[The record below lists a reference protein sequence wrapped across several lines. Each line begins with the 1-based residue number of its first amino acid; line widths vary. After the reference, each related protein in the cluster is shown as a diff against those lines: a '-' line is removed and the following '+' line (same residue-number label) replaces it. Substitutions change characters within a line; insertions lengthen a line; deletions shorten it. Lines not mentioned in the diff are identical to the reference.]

1 MMRTVLFLA
10 ALLAAA
16 APVAASPA
24 GPVVVPR
31 SSGHALLIWQ
41 ATPFVA
47 ALASKHESKDQALA
61 ELESAA
67 LTVIAEH
74 KALLH
79 KASSV
84 SLKVLYVR
92 TAAQNDPQYAPTSFA
107 GFTQLLILTVTKTAL
122 ANSAKWPRVTDPRR
136 LPAGVSAT
144 VTGSING

>member
-1 MMRTVLFLA
+1 MMRTLLFLG

-16 APVAASPA
+16 PA

-67 LTVIAEH
+67 LAVVAEH
-74 KALLH
+74 KALLR

-92 TAAQNDPQYAPTSFA
+92 TAPQNDPQYAPTSFA
-107 GFTQLLILTVTKTAL
+107 GFAQLLILTVSKAAL
-122 ANSAKWPRVTDPRR
+122 AGSAKWPKVTDPRH
-136 LPAGVSAT
+136 LPAGVRVT
-144 VTGSING
+144 VTGSISG

>member
-1 MMRTVLFLA
+1 MMRILLVLSVLLTV
-10 ALLAAA
+10 A
-16 APVAASPA
+16 APVTSAPA

-31 SSGHALLIWQ
+31 SSGRALLIWQ

-47 ALASKHESKDQALA
+47 ALAAKHESKDQALA

-67 LTVIAEH
+67 LTVVAGH
-74 KALLH
+74 KALLR

-107 GFTQLLILTVTKTAL
+107 GFTQLLILTVTKAAL
-122 ANSAKWPRVTDPRR
+122 ANSVKWPRVTDPRR
-136 LPAGVSAT
+136 LPAGVSAK
-144 VTGSING
+144 VTGSINN